1 MLKVTSGLIKNGF
14 VCEPYLI
21 FLLTAL
27 QNANLFLFFVFL
39 ICSSQ
44 ETLLDLTDTF
54 LFLLEN

>member
-27 QNANLFLFFVFL
+27 QNANLFLFCFF